1 MSREEDIKLI
11 LKLRGFD
18 QQVEQDLAQLAI
30 RDQANAN
37 APAKQPFN
45 LGELIGVVVFAVVIV
60 VGLNVAGIKPLDLLQ
75 QQIDKYK
82 AQPTEPAPTPTESP
96 AGVLL

>member
-11 LKLRGFD
+11 LKLRGFE

-30 RDQANAN
+30 RDQANGN
-37 APAKQPFN
+37 APPKQPFN
-45 LGELIGVVVFAVVIV
+45 FGEFVGIVVFAVVIV
-60 VGLNVAGIKPLDLLQ
+60 LFWNAIGFKPIHLLQ

-82 AQPTEPAPTPTESP
+82 AQPTEPTTTESP